1 MLVLEITVTAN
12 GYITY
17 NLLITFHQDFINS
30 PNIMHGNYITVR
42 GGYLIKPTTPVY
54 DTTNA

>member
-12 GYITY
+12 GYIT
-17 NLLITFHQDFINS
+17 LTFHQDFINS

-42 GGYLIKPTTPVY
+42 GGYLIEPTPVY